1 MTDLTVYAREKY
13 HISEEFPWE
22 DLPGFSVL
30 SNPRTGRRIALLIRH
45 WSWETGDM
53 IQCCDLKCGD
63 VAKRDHIPFLVRPFH
78 MRGRKWVGIRMADE
92 RVDRETVFRLF
103 DLALRADV
111 PQPYTTV
118 VLDDLNRGGS
128 SNSFSKGSAEDFSEG
143 SAENSSGV
151 YHETRLPVGRT
162 GFPPRPG
169 TPLPGDHRRMI
180 SPFDMIENGGME
192 KEGRS
197 KNHLPV
203 SGSCGDK
210 AGAYNT
216 KVGDRSDKVDV
227 QRPETNRPP
236 VPRQEN
242 YPRKNGAEPSQNP
255 DSYADVSKEN
265 PGASAF
271 AGVKSKSESKSEF
284 DYPEVPEKIQEMW
297 SLYEYG
303 YSSFYLKCR
312 NFYRQGKFMES
323 YEDNEPWK
331 GDVRRFYPTY
341 HDLNLRQLRG
351 YFTWRTRLRK
361 GKFEPV
367 ARSLAYIYVYELL
380 SGIGTGSPEDS
391 VRKMDEFE
399 KGFLDAG
406 FGDENMRR
414 NFRRWRMEYCILHNV
429 PVEKSRRYLSQEQ
442 LERDTMLE
450 VLKYP
455 DKYSDEE
462 VYDTL
467 REFDSKRLPLS
478 PVIQKDPARGKH
490 LFTLAWRQAVR
501 IRPGNGRNV
510 FAALF
515 GTPITTEWRPL
526 ANAVH
531 WEEPDPASEEK
542 TFTYPLNLCRSYHC
556 RRGKW
561 TVECY
566 EGYAIQ
572 PKTIRA
578 LLHEID
584 GLFRRALKTGRYLKA
599 NPGMAWAAPFVQA
612 ALAEEKKE
620 EQQKRIS
627 GIAIDFSGLDRIRQ
641 DAAVTRDALLTP
653 EETEIPEEPENPVTA
668 EDSAT
673 AESPT
678 RAEPPAVTESL
689 VKSETPVTTETLEA
703 PESPAAT
710 DTSAKAENPA
720 TTETSAMVETPVSTG
735 GEVRTDQTAEQMTV
749 PSGHVKAA
757 TANRAEENQTDTAG
771 TENPAKEILLSASD
785 TAAFYRKI
793 LEKLLRGEHP
803 EKEIRA
809 THQLPSIVTDAIN
822 EALYDEIGDSVLICE
837 DDKVT
842 LVEDYRQDV
851 EEILQSGEDPF

>member
-1 MTDLTVYAREKY
+1 MNRCEIVELTDLTVYAREKY

-63 VAKRDHIPFLVRPFH
+63 VVKGNRIPFLVRPFH

-118 VLDDLNRGGS
+118 VLDDLSRGS
-128 SNSFSKGSAEDFSEG
+128 SSNNSSEDSAEV
-143 SAENSSGV
+143 SSGV
-151 YHETRLPVGRT
+151 YRETRIPVVRKGLPPQT
-162 GFPPRPG
+162 GIHLPGSHRRRVSTFDKIETPG
-169 TPLPGDHRRMI
+169 TEKQGHVRAENHPLI
-180 SPFDMIENGGME
+180 
-192 KEGRS
+192 
-197 KNHLPV
+197 
-203 SGSCGDK
+203 SGSSVDK

-216 KVGDRSDKVDV
+216 KAGDRSDKADV
-227 QRPETNRPP
+227 QRPETDHPP
-236 VPRQEN
+236 APRQEN
-242 YPRKNGAEPSQNP
+242 SPRKNGAEPSQNP

-284 DYPEVPEKIQEMW
+284 DYLEVPEKIQEMW

-331 GDVRRFYPTY
+331 GNVRRFYPTY

-361 GKFEPV
+361 GKFGPI

-380 SGIGTGSPEDS
+380 SGIGTRSPEDG
-391 VRKMDEFE
+391 VRKMEEFE

-414 NFRRWRMEYCILHNV
+414 NLRRWRMEYCILHNV
-429 PVEKSRRYLSQEQ
+429 PVEKNQRYLSLQQ
-442 LERDTMLE
+442 LEQDSMLE

-455 DKYSDEE
+455 EQYSDEE
-462 VYDTL
+462 VFDNL
-467 REFDSKRLPLS
+467 REFDPKRLPLS
-478 PVIQKDPARGKH
+478 PVIQKDPERGKH
-490 LFTLAWRQAVR
+490 LFSLAWRQAVKGR
-501 IRPGNGRNV
+501 NGNGKNV
-510 FAALF
+510 FSALF

-531 WEEPDPASEEK
+531 WEEPDPAAEEK

-566 EGYAIQ
+566 ERYTIQ

-599 NPGMAWAAPFVQA
+599 NPGMAWAAPFVQE

-620 EQQKRIS
+620 EQQRRIS

-653 EETEIPEEPENPVTA
+653 EETETPEESGNPVTA

-678 RAEPPAVTESL
+678 TAEPPAATESL
-689 VKSETPVTTETLEA
+689 VKSETPVATETSEA
-703 PESPAAT
+703 PESPVA
-710 DTSAKAENPA
+710 
-720 TTETSAMVETPVSTG
+720 TETSATVETPVSTG
-735 GEVRTDQTAEQMTV
+735 GEVRTDQTAEQMIV
-749 PSGHVKAA
+749 PNGHVKAA

-771 TENPAKEILLSASD
+771 TENPAKESLFSASD
-785 TAAFYRKI
+785 TAAFYREI

-809 THQLPSIVTDAIN
+809 AHQLPSIVTDAIN

-851 EEILQSGEDPF
+851 EEILQSGENPF